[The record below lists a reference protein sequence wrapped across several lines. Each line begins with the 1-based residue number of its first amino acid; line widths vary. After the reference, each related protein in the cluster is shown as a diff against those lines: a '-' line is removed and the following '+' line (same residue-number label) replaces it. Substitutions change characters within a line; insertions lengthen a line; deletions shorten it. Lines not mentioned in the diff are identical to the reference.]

1 MSHEASSS
9 GEIFIG
15 LLPPSPLQ
23 IDIASFEIKK
33 GRREGGGIAKA
44 QFENLRLKYPVRR
57 STFYNEISYPLFLF
71 FFLL

>member
-33 GRREGGGIAKA
+33 GRGAGGGGKSRKHSSRI
-44 QFENLRLKYPVRR
+44 
-57 STFYNEISYPLFLF
+57 
-71 FFLL
+71 